1 MCRVYM
7 FYVLNFLNFTRS
19 VLYNCQII
27 VKCLCVKNIFQ
38 KYFDLYEFPDDN
50 KQEILELMLC
60 SVFCLCSF
68 SWIIFVVEVLQS
80 TGKIFWEHFFDDQ
93 VFKLV
98 AVSCFCIIFD
108 SISCNIDEVLSIN
121 PSAVFVLGDFDVHH
135 KDCLTY
141 SSGTDTSSE
150 LCNNFSISN
159 DLTKMV
165 NFPTCILAC
174 DSHSPALFDLFF
186 SSDVSIC
193 STMAFPP
200 LGSSDHVVFSVCIDY
215 SWYLWSNGLVVNPVD
230 SQSRST
236 VFKTTGWLQDW
247 LSLSSFWGW

>member
-1 MCRVYM
+1 MWDKPGR
-7 FYVLNFLNFTRS
+7 LNWFWQFLNERLPSFNPKDLHGFT
-19 VLYNCQII
+19 VY
-27 VKCLCVKNIFQ
+27 VKEGL
-38 KYFDLYEFPDDN
+38 
-50 KQEILELMLC
+50 
-60 SVFCLCSF
+60 
-68 SWIIFVVEVLQS
+68 
-80 TGKIFWEHFFDDQ
+80 
-93 VFKLV
+93 LV
-98 AVSCFCIIFD
+98 ARDLSLENSVDSHFYFRLALLHKVSYFFFLYWLPSSCFCIIFC

-135 KDCLTY
+135 KDWLTY

-150 LCNNFSISN
+150 LCYNFSISN

-200 LGSSDHVVFSVCIDY
+200 LGNSDHVVFSVCIDY
-215 SWYLWSNGLVVNPVD
+215 SWHLWSNGLVVNAVD

-236 VFKTTGWLQDW
+236 VFKTIGWLQDW

>member
-1 MCRVYM
+1 MRGYLPLLRKISSTHMHGLAVYVKEGLPFAQGLSSENSTDSHSWFWLALLHLVSYFFFLYRSPSSSLSTI
-7 FYVLNFLNFTRS
+7 FY
-19 VLYNCQII
+19 
-27 VKCLCVKNIFQ
+27 
-38 KYFDLYEFPDDN
+38 
-50 KQEILELMLC
+50 
-60 SVFCLCSF
+60 
-68 SWIIFVVEVLQS
+68 
-80 TGKIFWEHFFDDQ
+80 
-93 VFKLV
+93 
-98 AVSCFCIIFD
+98 

-215 SWYLWSNGLVVNPVD
+215 SSYLWSNGLVVNPVD